1 MQPTSAPMIVCM
13 LSKRGHCCLK
23 ISCRKWI
30 VALHYARQGIGAATK
45 IFRSAA
51 GRFAAVV
58 LQGIAHTFQ
67 VDGPIITPSFWR
79 ATGRLWWRGCCLYRN
94 YFWVYVLQCG
104 IFVFIRSFCVHLF
117 QHTCTPTAGQ
127 KPHVLYCLLGL
138 DILLGWFPDT
148 YKVRTGVIERHF
160 WAIRMT
166 IFCWWAPFC
175 NKTFGSAHAL
185 KQHSLRGAMLRACR
199 GPGGPRDA
207 FGASMHANWRPLGFL
222 LGFSRCIILT

>member
-58 LQGIAHTFQ
+58 PQGIAHTFQ
-67 VDGPIITPSFWR
+67 MDGPIITPSFWR

-166 IFCWWAPFC
+166 IF
-175 NKTFGSAHAL
+175 
-185 KQHSLRGAMLRACR
+185 
-199 GPGGPRDA
+199 
-207 FGASMHANWRPLGFL
+207 L
-222 LGFSRCIILT
+222 LMG